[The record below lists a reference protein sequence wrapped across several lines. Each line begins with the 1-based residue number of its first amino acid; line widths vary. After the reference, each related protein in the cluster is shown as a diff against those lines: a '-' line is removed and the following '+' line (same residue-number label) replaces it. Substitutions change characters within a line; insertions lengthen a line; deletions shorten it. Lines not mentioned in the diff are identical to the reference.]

1 MATWPMLAG
10 FHSAF
15 HYSTVRYLH
24 GSVDKIQAAAPSGI
38 EFEMMLAEDVAVAV
52 VGVAEA
58 VDVAAGDVA
67 VDGVAVAF
75 AVH

>member
-24 GSVDKIQAAAPSGI
+24 GSVDKIQVAAPSGI
-38 EFEMMLAEDVAVAV
+38 EFEMMLAEDVAV

-58 VDVAAGDVA
+58 GDVAAGDVA